1 LRIQHVVLQQFR
13 NHTHTALDCSPG
25 INVFLGKNGEGKTNV
40 LEGISYLCLSKSF
53 FTASDGTVVQIGAP
67 GFISNG
73 VTVSDS
79 GIEYRLR
86 VEYHREKNSKSVF
99 VNSGRIEKASALIGM
114 FPLVV
119 LSPDQH
125 TITVGSPAD
134 RRKFLDL
141 VVSQSNRLY
150 LEHLIEY
157 RRILKQRNKIL
168 VEYKTRREDPQ
179 EELEPWNESLVQAGV
194 LVMQKRI
201 EFIQNFQPF
210 IQQAYAQIA
219 RLDEKP
225 TIQYI
230 PSFSFEGTHD
240 IQNMV
245 TAFHKALREKIRDE
259 RFSGHT
265 QVGPHRDELYFSLN
279 DLDMRGYASQ
289 GQHKTMLVAVKLA
302 EFFFLR
308 AQCNE
313 TPILLLDDV
322 LSELDMFRSQ
332 RLLEATA
339 DLGQIFMTS
348 TDERALDW
356 LPVAKAAPRKFFIQ
370 QGSIERIEET
380 VH

>member
-1 LRIQHVVLQQFR
+1 VLQQFR
-13 NHTHTALDCSPG
+13 NHTNTALDCSPG

-53 FTASDGTVVQIGAP
+53 FTASDGIVVQIGAP
-67 GFISNG
+67 GFISSG
-73 VTVSDS
+73 LTVSDS
-79 GIEYRLR
+79 GIEYKSR
-86 VEYHREKNSKSVF
+86 VEFNREKNSKSIF
-99 VNSGRIEKASALIGM
+99 VNSGRIEKASSLIGM

-125 TITVGSPAD
+125 TITFGSPAD

-150 LEHLIEY
+150 LEHLLEY

-168 VEYKTRREDPQ
+168 VEYKTRRDDPQ
-179 EELEPWNESLVQAGV
+179 KDLEPWNESLVQVGV
-194 LVMQKRI
+194 LIMQKRM
-201 EFIQNFQPF
+201 EFVQNFQPY
-210 IQQAYAQIA
+210 IQKAYAQIA

-225 TIQYI
+225 TIQYR
-230 PSFSFEGTHD
+230 PSFETSTVSDTQSLAKTFY
-240 IQNMV
+240 Q
-245 TAFHKALREKIRDE
+245 ALSKSIKDE

-265 QVGPHRDELYFSLN
+265 QVGPHRDELHFSLN

-289 GQHKTMLVAVKLA
+289 GQHKTMLVATKLA
-302 EFFFLR
+302 EFFYLR
-308 AQCNE
+308 THCHE

-322 LSELDMFRSQ
+322 LSELDMVRSQ
-332 RLLEATA
+332 RLLEVTA

-356 LPVAKAAPRKFFIQ
+356 LPVAKAAPRKFFIK
-370 QGSIERIEET
+370 QGSVERVEET